1 MFENIF
7 NIILRRTFHQ
17 HFLLLQIQQKL
28 ILRVISDKGK
38 NTEFHIEKDKN
49 RSPFSPSRSSHLLNR
64 ASLNLNPKQTFA
76 RIARKFDSLE
86 KQR

>member
-7 NIILRRTFHQ
+7 DIILRRTFHK
-17 HFLLLQIQQKL
+17 HFPLQIQQKL
-28 ILRVISDKGK
+28 ILRVISDKER
-38 NTEFHIEKDKN
+38 NTEFHIKKNKN
-49 RSPFSPSRSSHLLNR
+49 RSPFSPSRSTHLLTR

-76 RIARKFDSLE
+76 RIARKFDFLE